1 MNTQTPF
8 FENNLNGED
17 VKNYFNTLPKNIQET
32 IIQSHGKPQTLDELK
47 NLAEG
52 LMNKN

>member
-1 MNTQTPF
+1 MNAQTPF
-8 FENNLNGED
+8 FENNLNSEE

-32 IIQSHGKPQTLDELK
+32 IIQSHGTPKSLDELK
-47 NLAEG
+47 NIAEG